1 MAFFVYT
8 MSQVRIRAC
17 TKIRIWRM
25 YIIEPVGEMVYK
37 VYIIEWAQPIFD
49 YTMSQVRIRACTKI
63 RIWRMYIIEPVGEM
77 VYKVYIIEWAQPIFD
92 YTMRDNDVVSSR
104 C

>member
-49 YTMSQVRIRACTKI
+49 YTTMSFR
-63 RIWRMYIIEPVGEM
+63 VG
-77 VYKVYIIEWAQPIFD
+77 VSLLD
-92 YTMRDNDVVSSR
+92 YMKGARYGTDIYERKTD
-104 C
+104 

>member
-1 MAFFVYT
+1 
-8 MSQVRIRAC
+8 
-17 TKIRIWRM
+17 
-25 YIIEPVGEMVYK
+25 MVYK

-92 YTMRDNDVVSSR
+92 YTMSQVRIRACRKGVKDGTDIYER
-104 C
+104 KTD